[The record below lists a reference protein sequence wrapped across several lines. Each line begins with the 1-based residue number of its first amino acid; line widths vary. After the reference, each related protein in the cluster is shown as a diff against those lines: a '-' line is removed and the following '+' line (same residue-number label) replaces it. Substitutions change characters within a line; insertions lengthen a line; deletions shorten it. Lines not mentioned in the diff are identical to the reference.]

1 MNTGIKFSVGR
12 PLPGTGATSAAEP
25 IAGCTM
31 GRGVPLLLPIDPA
44 DGGPGPALDAGE
56 GTSVLPGQAGLKE
69 QIVLPRIRPAMVR
82 A

>member
-1 MNTGIKFSVGR
+1 
-12 PLPGTGATSAAEP
+12 
-25 IAGCTM
+25 M

-69 QIVLPRIRPAMVR
+69 QIVLPRIRLAMVR